1 LFVLIFIPPLIAA
14 LSPDDMSFHQ
24 EFQPVILAGGYGSR
38 LGVLVEESSVPKALL
53 PVANRP
59 LLSYQLDLLEKAGFL
74 CTYPYPWYY
83 LAQHAPLEGRSKS
96 LVLVPAFVS
105 SHFSNFLA

>member
-1 LFVLIFIPPLIAA
+1 
-14 LSPDDMSFHQ
+14 MSLHT

-38 LGVLVEESSVPKALL
+38 LGVLVEEGSGPKALL

-74 CTYPYPWYY
+74 CTFSS
-83 LAQHAPLEGRSKS
+83 GRC
-96 LVLVPAFVS
+96 AR
-105 SHFSNFLA
+105 FLSAAWNET